1 MVMMFTVM
9 VMLMVTMMVLREQA
23 GCYYPALVANR
34 YERNLK
40 SPSATL
46 TAPTDDDERMQ
57 KVSPGVRNLKQ
68 WQKELVPCDLPS
80 PPNPLPP
87 LQLGKWVSCMGHT
100 VGHTTLIF
108 QQLSK
113 V

>member
-1 MVMMFTVM
+1 MVGICWVT
-9 VMLMVTMMVLREQA
+9 MLMVTMMVLREQA

-68 WQKELVPCDLPS
+68 WQKELVPCDLPP
-80 PPNPLPP
+80 PPNPLLPSSWAS
-87 LQLGKWVSCMGHT
+87 GSAAWVILWVIQPSS
-100 VGHTTLIF
+100 F
-108 QQLSK
+108 SS
-113 V
+113 

>member
-68 WQKELVPCDLPS
+68 WQKELVPCDLPPS
-80 PPNPLPP
+80 LLPSSWAS
-87 LQLGKWVSCMGHT
+87 GSAAWVILWVIQPSS
-100 VGHTTLIF
+100 F
-108 QQLSK
+108 SS
-113 V
+113 